1 MNLQKIN
8 NNTVVPALVLR
19 GCRREG
25 RAALPRPRGAESLG
39 FGAVSVLTRSSVAR
53 GGLTTPHI
61 SHPGVSRAGYP
72 ALPGRPQAP
81 APAGAAPC
89 PRPSPGDCGM
99 GNSGPFL
106 ILTYPRPPIHP
117 LPKAAVCAGRPGA
130 MLGAASPMDPVCARP
145 RAPTQPQ
152 LCVCVPVSRCR
163 APPPP
168 GGSALPGQPRVSRP
182 APGSASTGN
191 GRRDIPGCPSSSPRV
206 CPRTSEARS
215 VIFRTG
221 ETLPNCY
228 LQPHNNPLK

>member
-152 LCVCVPVSRCR
+152 LCACVPVSLC
-163 APPPP
+163 PP
-168 GGSALPGQPRVSRP
+168 GTAPGEPPGPWLRFHREWKERHPRVSLILSPSVSPHLRGALGYFPYRGNITELLPP
-182 APGSASTGN
+182 AT
-191 GRRDIPGCPSSSPRV
+191 
-206 CPRTSEARS
+206 
-215 VIFRTG
+215 
-221 ETLPNCY
+221 
-228 LQPHNNPLK
+228 Q

>member
-106 ILTYPRPPIHP
+106 ILTYPRAPIHP
-117 LPKAAVCAGRPGA
+117 LPKAAVCAGRPRGDA
-130 MLGAASPMDPVCARP
+130 RGRLTYGSCMCPAAGPNTAT
-145 RAPTQPQ
+145 A
-152 LCVCVPVSRCR
+152 LCVCAGIPVPGSPASWGLC
-163 APPPP
+163 PP
-168 GGSALPGQPRVSRP
+168 GTAPDEPPGPWLRFHREWKERHPRVSLILSPSVSPHLRGALGYFPYRGNIAELLPP
-182 APGSASTGN
+182 AT
-191 GRRDIPGCPSSSPRV
+191 
-206 CPRTSEARS
+206 
-215 VIFRTG
+215 
-221 ETLPNCY
+221 
-228 LQPHNNPLK
+228 Q